1 MRQMFNSCLILLYLP
16 YRKECQGDP
25 HHIPKNCMD
34 IVRYAEVVTMGY
46 WWDTDDPDPGLY
58 TVDVTSK
65 PPFCEP
71 PKIRKTAKVAV
82 T

>member
-1 MRQMFNSCLILLYLP
+1 
-16 YRKECQGDP
+16 
-25 HHIPKNCMD
+25 MD

-82 T
+82 TKI

>member
-1 MRQMFNSCLILLYLP
+1 MPLP
-16 YRKECQGDP
+16 YPKECHGDP

-34 IVRYAEVVTMGY
+34 IIRYAEVVTMGY

-71 PKIRKTAKVAV
+71 PKIRKTTKVAV
-82 T
+82 TSI